1 MVMHRSMLGPMIPDH
16 AKENAS
22 APEENEADLT
32 PEQQEER
39 RNKLRASIE
48 DRWEEYGE
56 PNRPVGAE

>member
-16 AKENAS
+16 AKENAK
-22 APEENEADLT
+22 EENEAELT

-39 RNKLRASIE
+39 RNRLKASIE
-48 DRWEEYGE
+48 DMWEEYGE

>member
-1 MVMHRSMLGPMIPDH
+1 MVMHRSMLGPAIPDH
-16 AKENAS
+16 AKEGVK
-22 APEENEADLT
+22 EENEEQLT